1 MIPSMNKQLGA
12 LGMNN
17 NGNSHHNHAAPR
29 VVITGMGAITP
40 LGHSWAET
48 WRNLVAG
55 VSAGRRVTHFDPT
68 DFPTQFACSV
78 TDFEPAKYM
87 DAKEA
92 KRLGAVTQ
100 YAWVATQ
107 EAVANSG
114 LNLDHEDKDRVGI
127 EMGSA
132 FGALDLLEQQ
142 VLALDRGGPR
152 RIKPTVG
159 PSVLI
164 STTPCY
170 IAINLGVTGPV
181 DSRMSACATGITS
194 LGEAMRRLQRGEVD
208 VMIAG
213 GADAFQTPLMMAS
226 FSRLG
231 AMSTRNDNPATACR
245 PFCATRDGLI
255 LGEGATV
262 MVLETLEHAQARG
275 AAILAEITGLGL
287 SSDAYNMAAPEPT
300 GVGAAKAMKF
310 ALREAAIE
318 GSEIDFVAAH
328 GTATRLNDSSETAA
342 IKLALGE
349 AAYDT
354 RISSVK
360 SMVGHMMGAAGAIS
374 AAALVGAIQDGVIPP
389 TINYVEPDP
398 ECDLN
403 YVPNRAEQRHI
414 DVGICNAF
422 GFGGQNASMVIERF
436 EP

>member
-1 MIPSMNKQLGA
+1 MNHNGSNFRNGA
-12 LGMNN
+12 M
-17 NGNSHHNHAAPR
+17 AR
-29 VVITGMGAITP
+29 VVITGLGAVTP
-40 LGHSWAET
+40 LGHSWPET

-92 KRLGAVTQ
+92 KRLGTVTQ

-107 EAVANSG
+107 EALASSG

-142 VLALDRGGPR
+142 VLVLDKGGPR

-170 IAINLGVTGPV
+170 IAINLGVTGPI

-194 LGEAMRRLQRGEVD
+194 LGEAMRRLQRDEVD

-213 GADAFQTPLMMAS
+213 GSDAFQTPLMMAS

-231 AMSTRNDNPATACR
+231 AMSTRNDNPVTACR

-262 MVLETLEHAQARG
+262 MVLETLAHAQARG
-275 AAILAEITGLGL
+275 AHILAEVTGVGL
-287 SSDAYNMAAPEPT
+287 TSDAYNLAAPDPT
-300 GVGAAKAMKF
+300 GGGAAKAMKL
-310 ALREAAIE
+310 AMREAGVSGGDVA
-318 GSEIDFVAAH
+318 FVAAH
-328 GTATRLNDSSETAA
+328 GTATRLNDPSETSA
-342 IKLALGE
+342 IKLAFGE

-374 AAALVGAIQDGVIPP
+374 AASIVGAIQDGVVPP
-389 TINYVEPDP
+389 TINYMEPDP
-398 ECDLN
+398 ECDLH
-403 YVPNRAEQRHI
+403 YVPNRAEQRAV
-414 DVGICNAF
+414 DVGMANAF

-436 EP
+436 KP

>member
-1 MIPSMNKQLGA
+1 MNHNGSSSRNDAQARVVVTGLGA
-12 LGMNN
+12 
-17 NGNSHHNHAAPR
+17 
-29 VVITGMGAITP
+29 VTP
-40 LGHSWAET
+40 LGHSWPET

-78 TDFEPAKYM
+78 TDFDAAKYM

-92 KRLGAVTQ
+92 KRLGTVTQ
-100 YAWVATQ
+100 YAWTATQ
-107 EAVANSG
+107 EALANSG
-114 LNLDHEDKDRVGI
+114 LDLDREDRDRVGI
-127 EMGSA
+127 EIGSA

-142 VLALDRGGPR
+142 VLVLDKGGPR

-170 IAINLGVTGPV
+170 VAIKLGVTGPV

-194 LGEAMRRLQRGEVD
+194 LGEAMRRLQRREVD
-208 VMIAG
+208 IMIAG
-213 GADAFQTPLMMAS
+213 GSDAFQTPLMMAS

-231 AMSTRNDNPATACR
+231 AMSTRNDDPLTACR

-255 LGEGATV
+255 LGEGAV
-262 MVLETLEHAQARG
+262 MFVMETLEHAQSRG
-275 AAILAEITGLGL
+275 ASILAEITGLGL
-287 SSDAYNMAAPEPT
+287 SSDAYNLAAPEPS
-300 GVGAAKAMKF
+300 GIGAAKAMTY
-310 ALREAAIE
+310 AMREAGVAGGDVGYI
-318 GSEIDFVAAH
+318 AAH
-328 GTATRLNDSSETAA
+328 GTGTRLNDSSETSA

-354 RISSVK
+354 RISSAK
-360 SMVGHMMGAAGAIS
+360 SMVGHMMGAAGTIS
-374 AAALVGAIQDGVIPP
+374 AAAIVSAFQDGVLPP
-389 TINYVEPDP
+389 TINYMEPDP

-403 YVPNRAEQRHI
+403 YVPNQAERRHI
-414 DVGICNAF
+414 DVGMCNAF

>member
-1 MIPSMNKQLGA
+1 MNHNGSFSRNGALARVVVTGLGA
-12 LGMNN
+12 
-17 NGNSHHNHAAPR
+17 
-29 VVITGMGAITP
+29 VTP
-40 LGHSWAET
+40 LGHSWPET

-68 DFPTQFACSV
+68 DYPTQFACSV
-78 TDFEPAKYM
+78 TDFDAAKYM

-92 KRLGAVTQ
+92 KRLGTVTQ
-100 YAWVATQ
+100 YAWTATQ
-107 EAVANSG
+107 EAVANAG
-114 LNLDHEDKDRVGI
+114 LDLDQEDRDRVGI

-142 VLALDRGGPR
+142 VLVLDKGGPR

-170 IAINLGVTGPV
+170 IAIKLGVTGPV

-213 GADAFQTPLMMAS
+213 GSDAFQTPLMMAS

-231 AMSTRNDNPATACR
+231 AMSTRNDEPATACR

-262 MVLETLEHAQARG
+262 FVLETLEHAQGRG
-275 AAILAEITGLGL
+275 AKILAEITGLGL
-287 SSDAYNMAAPEPT
+287 SSDAYHLAAPEPT
-300 GVGAAKAMKF
+300 GLGAAKAMKY
-310 ALREAAIE
+310 AMREAGVQ
-318 GSEIDFVAAH
+318 GSDVDYIAAH
-328 GTATRLNDSSETAA
+328 GTATKLNDSSETAA

-354 RISSVK
+354 RVSSLK
-360 SMVGHMMGAAGAIS
+360 SMVGHMMGAAGTIS
-374 AAALVGAIQDGVIPP
+374 AAAIVSAIEDGVIPP

-398 ECDLN
+398 ECDLH
-403 YVPNRAEQRHI
+403 YVPNQAEQRQV
-414 DVGICNAF
+414 DVGMCNAF
-422 GFGGQNASMVIERF
+422 GFGGQNASMIIERF
-436 EP
+436 

>member
-1 MIPSMNKQLGA
+1 
-12 LGMNN
+12 MNN
-17 NGNSHHNHAAPR
+17 NGHFSRNGALAR
-29 VVITGMGAITP
+29 VVVTGLGAVTP
-40 LGHSWAET
+40 LGHSWVET

-68 DFPTQFACSV
+68 DYPTQFACSV
-78 TDFEPAKYM
+78 TDFDAARYM

-92 KRLGAVTQ
+92 KRLGSVTQ
-100 YAWVATQ
+100 YAWTATQ
-107 EAVANSG
+107 DAIADAG
-114 LNLDHEDKDRVGI
+114 LDMESEDKDRVGI
-127 EMGSA
+127 EVGSA

-142 VLALDRGGPR
+142 VLVLDKGGPR

-164 STTPCY
+164 STTPCF
-170 IAINLGVTGPV
+170 IAIKLGVTGPV

-213 GADAFQTPLMMAS
+213 GSDAFQTPLMMAS

-255 LGEGATV
+255 LGEGAT
-262 MVLETLEHAQARG
+262 MFVLETMEHAQARG
-275 AAILAEITGLGL
+275 ARILAEITGLGL
-287 SSDAYNMAAPEPT
+287 SSDAYNLAAPEPT
-300 GVGAAKAMKF
+300 GIGAAKAMKY
-310 ALREAAIE
+310 ALREAGVQ
-318 GSEIDFVAAH
+318 GSDVDYIAAH
-328 GTATRLNDSSETAA
+328 GTATKLNDSSETAA

-349 AAYDT
+349 SAYDT
-354 RISSVK
+354 RVSSLK
-360 SMVGHMMGAAGAIS
+360 SMVGHMMGAAGTIS
-374 AAALVGAIQDGVIPP
+374 AAAIVGAIQDGVVPP
-389 TINYVEPDP
+389 TINYMEPDP

-403 YVPNRAEQRHI
+403 YVPNRAEQRLV

-436 EP
+436 KA

>member
-1 MIPSMNKQLGA
+1 
-12 LGMNN
+12 MNN
-17 NGNSHHNHAAPR
+17 NGHFSRNGALAR
-29 VVITGMGAITP
+29 VVVTGLGAVTP
-40 LGHSWAET
+40 LGHSWVET

-68 DFPTQFACSV
+68 DYPTQFACSV
-78 TDFEPAKYM
+78 TDFDAARYM

-92 KRLGAVTQ
+92 KRLGSVTQ
-100 YAWVATQ
+100 YAWTATQ
-107 EAVANSG
+107 DAIADAG
-114 LNLDHEDKDRVGI
+114 LDMESEDKDRVGI
-127 EMGSA
+127 EVGSA

-142 VLALDRGGPR
+142 VLVLDKGGPR

-164 STTPCY
+164 STTPCF
-170 IAINLGVTGPV
+170 IAIKLGVTGPV

-213 GADAFQTPLMMAS
+213 GSDAFQTPLMMAS

-255 LGEGATV
+255 LGEGAT
-262 MVLETLEHAQARG
+262 MFVLETMEHAEARG
-275 AAILAEITGLGL
+275 ARILAEITGLGL
-287 SSDAYNMAAPEPT
+287 SSDAYNLAAPEPT
-300 GVGAAKAMKF
+300 GIGAAKAMKY
-310 ALREAAIE
+310 ALREAGVQ
-318 GSEIDFVAAH
+318 GSDVDYIAAH
-328 GTATRLNDSSETAA
+328 GTATKLNDSSETAA

-349 AAYDT
+349 SAYDT
-354 RISSVK
+354 RVSSLK
-360 SMVGHMMGAAGAIS
+360 SMVGHMMGAAGTIS
-374 AAALVGAIQDGVIPP
+374 AAAIVGAIQDGVVPP

-403 YVPNRAEQRHI
+403 YVPNRAEQRLV

-422 GFGGQNASMVIERF
+422 GFGGQNASMVIERYT
-436 EP
+436 P

>member
-1 MIPSMNKQLGA
+1 
-12 LGMNN
+12 MNN

>member
-1 MIPSMNKQLGA
+1 
-12 LGMNN
+12 MNN
-17 NGNSHHNHAAPR
+17 NGHFSRNGALAR
-29 VVITGMGAITP
+29 VVVTGLGAVTP
-40 LGHSWAET
+40 LGHSWVET

-68 DFPTQFACSV
+68 DYPTQFACSV
-78 TDFEPAKYM
+78 TDFDAARYM

-92 KRLGAVTQ
+92 KRLGSVTQ
-100 YAWVATQ
+100 YAWTATQ
-107 EAVANSG
+107 DAIADAG
-114 LNLDHEDKDRVGI
+114 LDMESEDKDRVGI
-127 EMGSA
+127 EVGSA

-142 VLALDRGGPR
+142 VLVLDKGGPR

-164 STTPCY
+164 STTPCF
-170 IAINLGVTGPV
+170 IAIKLGVTGPV

-213 GADAFQTPLMMAS
+213 GSDAFQTPLMMAS

-255 LGEGATV
+255 LGEGAT
-262 MVLETLEHAQARG
+262 MFVLETMEHAEARG
-275 AAILAEITGLGL
+275 ARILAEITGLGL
-287 SSDAYNMAAPEPT
+287 SSDAYNLAAPEPT
-300 GVGAAKAMKF
+300 GIGAAKAMKY
-310 ALREAAIE
+310 ALREAGVQ
-318 GSEIDFVAAH
+318 GSDVDYIAAH
-328 GTATRLNDSSETAA
+328 GTATKLNDSSETAA

-349 AAYDT
+349 SAYDT
-354 RISSVK
+354 RVSSLK
-360 SMVGHMMGAAGAIS
+360 SMVGHMMGAAGTIS
-374 AAALVGAIQDGVIPP
+374 AAAIVGAIQDGVVPP

-403 YVPNRAEQRHI
+403 YVPNRAEQRLV

-436 EP
+436 KA

>member
-1 MIPSMNKQLGA
+1 MNH
-12 LGMNN
+12 
-17 NGNSHHNHAAPR
+17 NGSNSHNGVQAR
-29 VVITGMGAITP
+29 VVITGLGAVTP
-40 LGHSWAET
+40 LGHSWPET
-48 WRNLVAG
+48 WRNLAAG
-55 VSAGRRVTHFDPT
+55 ASAGRRVTHFDPT
-68 DFPTQFACSV
+68 DFPTQIACSV
-78 TDFEPAKYM
+78 TDFEPARYM

-92 KRLGAVTQ
+92 KRLGSVTQ

-107 EAVANSG
+107 EALADSG
-114 LNLDHEDKDRVGI
+114 LDLGPMDKDRVGI

-132 FGALDLLEQQ
+132 FGALDLLEEQ
-142 VLALDRGGPR
+142 VLALEKGGPR

-164 STTPCY
+164 STTPCF
-170 IAINLGVTGPV
+170 IAISLSVTGPV
-181 DSRMSACATGITS
+181 DSRMTACATGITS
-194 LGEAMRRLQRGEVD
+194 LGEAMRRLQRHEVD

-213 GADAFQTPLMMAS
+213 GTDAFQTPLMMAS

-262 MVLETLEHAQARG
+262 MVLETLEHAQGRG
-275 AAILAEITGLGL
+275 ARILAEITGFGV
-287 SSDAYNMAAPEPT
+287 SSDAFHIAAPEPT
-300 GVGAAKAMKF
+300 GVGASKAMRN
-310 ALREAAIE
+310 ALRDAGVDPSAV
-318 GSEIDFVAAH
+318 DYVAAH
-328 GTATRLNDSSETAA
+328 GTATKLNDPSETAA

-360 SMVGHMMGAAGAIS
+360 SMVGHMMGAAGTIS
-374 AAALVGAIQDGVIPP
+374 AAAIVGAIQDGVVPP
-389 TINYVEPDP
+389 TINYMEPDP

-403 YVPNRAEQRHI
+403 FVPNQAEQRQV
-414 DVGICNAF
+414 DVGMCNAF

-436 EP
+436 TP

>member
-1 MIPSMNKQLGA
+1 
-12 LGMNN
+12 MNN
-17 NGNSHHNHAAPR
+17 NGNSHHNGVATR
-29 VVITGMGAITP
+29 VVVTGMGAVTP
-40 LGHSWAET
+40 LGHSWPET
-48 WRNLVAG
+48 WKNLVAG

-78 TDFEPAKYM
+78 TDFEPARYM
-87 DAKEA
+87 DVKEA

-100 YAWVATQ
+100 FAWVATQ
-107 EAVANSG
+107 EAVADSG
-114 LNLDHEDKDRVGI
+114 IDLGLMDRDRVGI

-132 FGALDLLEQQ
+132 FGALDLLEEQ
-142 VLALDRGGPR
+142 VLALEKGGPR

-164 STTPCY
+164 STTPCF
-170 IAINLGVTGPV
+170 IAISLGVTGPV
-181 DSRMSACATGITS
+181 DSRMTACATGITS
-194 LGEAMRRLQRGEVD
+194 LGEAMRRLQRNEVD

-213 GADAFQTPLMMAS
+213 GTDAFQTPLMMAS

-275 AAILAEITGLGL
+275 ARILAEITGFGV
-287 SSDAYNMAAPEPT
+287 SSDAFHIAAPEP
-300 GVGAAKAMKF
+300 GGLGASKAMRY
-310 ALREAAIE
+310 ALREAGVE
-318 GSEIDFVAAH
+318 PGDVDYVAAH
-328 GTATRLNDSSETAA
+328 GTATKLNDPSETAA

-354 RISSVK
+354 RVSSVK

-374 AAALVGAIQDGVIPP
+374 AAAIVGAIQDGVVPP

-398 ECDLN
+398 ECDLH
-403 YVPNRAEQRHI
+403 YVPNQAEQRQVE
-414 DVGICNAF
+414 VGICNAF
-422 GFGGQNASMVIERF
+422 GFGGQNASMVIRRF
-436 EP
+436 DA

>member
-1 MIPSMNKQLGA
+1 MNHNGSLSRNGAQARVVVTGLGA
-12 LGMNN
+12 
-17 NGNSHHNHAAPR
+17 
-29 VVITGMGAITP
+29 VTP
-40 LGHSWAET
+40 LGHSWPET
-48 WRNLVAG
+48 WRSLVAG

-78 TDFEPAKYM
+78 TDFDAAKYM

-92 KRLGAVTQ
+92 KRLGTVTQ
-100 YAWVATQ
+100 YAWTATQ
-107 EAVANSG
+107 EALASSG
-114 LNLDHEDKDRVGI
+114 LDLDRQDKDRVGI
-127 EMGSA
+127 EIGSA

-142 VLALDRGGPR
+142 VLVLDKGGPR

-170 IAINLGVTGPV
+170 VAIKLGVTGPV

-194 LGEAMRRLQRGEVD
+194 VGEAMRRLQRREVD

-213 GADAFQTPLMMAS
+213 GSDAFQTPLMMAS

-231 AMSTRNDNPATACR
+231 AMSTRNDDPVTACR

-255 LGEGATV
+255 LGEGAV
-262 MVLETLEHAQARG
+262 MFVLETLEHAQSRG
-275 AAILAEITGLGL
+275 ANILAEITGLGL
-287 SSDAYNMAAPEPT
+287 SSDAYNLAAPEPS
-300 GVGAAKAMKF
+300 GIGAAKAMTY
-310 ALREAAIE
+310 AMREAGVAGGDVGYI
-318 GSEIDFVAAH
+318 AAH
-328 GTATRLNDSSETAA
+328 GTGTRLNDSSETAA

-360 SMVGHMMGAAGAIS
+360 SMVGHMMGAAGTIS
-374 AAALVGAIQDGVIPP
+374 AAAIVGALQDGVLPP
-389 TINYVEPDP
+389 TINYMEPDP

-403 YVPNRAEQRHI
+403 YVPNQAERRHI
-414 DVGICNAF
+414 DVGMCNAF

-436 EP
+436 KP

>member
-1 MIPSMNKQLGA
+1 
-12 LGMNN
+12 MNN
-17 NGNSHHNHAAPR
+17 NGNSHHNSAAAR
-29 VVITGMGAITP
+29 VVITGMGAVTP
-40 LGHSWAET
+40 LGHSWPQT
-48 WRNLVAG
+48 WNNLLAG
-55 VSAGRRVTHFDPT
+55 VSAGRRVSHFDPS

-78 TDFEPAKYM
+78 TDFEPARYM

-92 KRLGAVTQ
+92 KRLGSVTQ

-107 EAVANSG
+107 EAIAESG
-114 LNLDHEDKDRVGI
+114 LNLAHEDMDRVGI

-142 VLALDRGGPR
+142 VLVLDKGGPR

-170 IAINLGVTGPV
+170 IAINLGVTGPI

-194 LGEAMRRLQRGEVD
+194 LGEAMRRLQRSEVD

-213 GADAFQTPLMMAS
+213 GTDAFQTPLMMAS

-231 AMSTRNDNPATACR
+231 AMSTRNDDPATACR

-255 LGEGATV
+255 LGEGAVV
-262 MVLETLEHAQARG
+262 MVLETLAHAQARG
-275 AAILAEITGLGL
+275 ARILAEITGCGL
-287 SSDAYNMAAPEPT
+287 SSDAFNLAAPDPT
-300 GVGAAKAMKF
+300 GLGAAKAMKY
-310 ALREAAIE
+310 AMREAGIE
-318 GSEIDFVAAH
+318 AGDVDFIAAH
-328 GTATRLNDSSETAA
+328 GTATKLNDPSETAA

-360 SMVGHMMGAAGAIS
+360 SMVGHMMGAAGTIS
-374 AAALVGAIQDGVIPP
+374 AAAIVSAIQDGMVPP
-389 TINYVEPDP
+389 TINYMEPDP

-403 YVPNRAEQRHI
+403 YVPNRAEQRH
-414 DVGICNAF
+414 VEAGMCNAF

-436 EP
+436 SM

>member
-1 MIPSMNKQLGA
+1 MNHNGSSSRNGA
-12 LGMNN
+12 L
-17 NGNSHHNHAAPR
+17 AR
-29 VVITGMGAITP
+29 VVITGMGAVTP
-40 LGHSWAET
+40 LGHSWPET
-48 WRNLVAG
+48 WKNLVAG
-55 VSAGRRVTHFDPT
+55 VSAGRRLTHFDPT

-78 TDFEPAKYM
+78 IDFEPAKYM

-92 KRLGAVTQ
+92 KRLGTVTQ
-100 YAWVATQ
+100 YAWTATQ
-107 EAVANSG
+107 EAVAASG
-114 LNLDHEDKDRVGI
+114 LDFAHEDMDRVGI

-142 VLALDRGGPR
+142 VLVLDKGGPR

-170 IAINLGVTGPV
+170 IAINLGVTGPI
-181 DSRMSACATGITS
+181 DARMSACATGITS
-194 LGEAMRRLQRGEVD
+194 LGEGMRRLQRGETD

-213 GADAFQTPLMMAS
+213 GSDAFQTPLMMAS

-231 AMSTRNDNPATACR
+231 AMSTRNDEPATACR
-245 PFCATRDGLI
+245 PFCATRDGLV
-255 LGEGATV
+255 LGEGAMV

-275 AAILAEITGLGL
+275 ARILAEITGVGL
-287 SSDAYNMAAPEPT
+287 TSDAYNLAAPDPT
-300 GVGAAKAMKF
+300 GVGASKAMKL
-310 ALREAAIE
+310 AMREAGIV
-318 GSEIDFVAAH
+318 GSDVDFVAAH
-328 GTATRLNDSSETAA
+328 GTATKLNDSSETAA

-354 RISSVK
+354 RASSVK

-374 AAALVGAIQDGVIPP
+374 AAAIVGAIQDGVLPP
-389 TINYVEPDP
+389 TINYREPDP

-403 YVPNRAEQRHI
+403 YVPNRAEQRHV
-414 DVGICNAF
+414 DVGMCNAF

-436 EP
+436 RL

>member
-1 MIPSMNKQLGA
+1 
-12 LGMNN
+12 MNN
-17 NGNSHHNHAAPR
+17 NGNSHHNGYSPR
-29 VVITGMGAITP
+29 VVITGIGAITP
-40 LGHSWAET
+40 LGHSWSET
-48 WRNLVAG
+48 WQNLLAG

-68 DFPTQFACSV
+68 NYPTQFACSV
-78 TDFEPAKYM
+78 TDFNPAQYM

-92 KRLGAVTQ
+92 KRLGTVTQ

-107 EAVANSG
+107 EALVDAG
-114 LNLDHEDKDRVGI
+114 LDLGPIDKDRVGI

-132 FGALDLLEQQ
+132 FGALDLLEEQ
-142 VLALDRGGPR
+142 VLALEKGGPR

-170 IAINLGVTGPV
+170 IAINLGITGPV

-194 LGEAMRRLQRGEVD
+194 IGEAMRRLQRREVD

-231 AMSTRNDNPATACR
+231 AMSTRNDDPATACR

-275 AAILAEITGLGL
+275 ARILAEVTGLGL
-287 SSDAYNMAAPEPT
+287 SSDAYNMAAPDPS
-300 GVGAAKAMKF
+300 GIGAAKAMRY
-310 ALREAAIE
+310 AMREAGID
-318 GSEIDFVAAH
+318 GSEVDFIAAH
-328 GTATRLNDSSETAA
+328 GTATKLNDPSETAA
-342 IKLALGE
+342 IKQALGE

-360 SMVGHMMGAAGAIS
+360 SMVGHMMGAAGSIS
-374 AAALVGAIQDGVIPP
+374 AAAIVGAIQDGMVPP

-403 YVPNRAEQRHI
+403 YVPNQAEQRQV
-414 DVGICNAF
+414 DVGMCNAF
-422 GFGGQNASMVIERF
+422 GFGGQNASMVIRRF
-436 EP
+436 NA

>member
-1 MIPSMNKQLGA
+1 
-12 LGMNN
+12 MNN
-17 NGNSHHNHAAPR
+17 NGSYSRNGVPTR
-29 VVITGMGAITP
+29 VVITGIGAVTP
-40 LGHSWAET
+40 LGHSWHET
-48 WRNLVAG
+48 WKNLVAG
-55 VSAGRRVTHFDPT
+55 VSAGRRVTHFDATDYPT
-68 DFPTQFACSV
+68 KFACSV
-78 TDFEPAKYM
+78 TDFDATKYM

-92 KRLGAVTQ
+92 KRLGTVTQ
-100 YAWVATQ
+100 YAWTASQ
-107 EAVANSG
+107 EAITHAG
-114 LNLDHEDKDRVGI
+114 LDLAHQDMDRVGI

-142 VLALDRGGPR
+142 VLVLDKGGPR

-194 LGEAMRRLQRGEVD
+194 LGEALRRLQRGEVD

-213 GADAFQTPLMMAS
+213 GSDAFQTPLMMAS

-231 AMSTRNDNPATACR
+231 AMSTRNDDPATACR

-262 MVLETLEHAQARG
+262 MVLETVEHAQARG
-275 AAILAEITGLGL
+275 ARILAEITGCGL
-287 SSDAYNMAAPEPT
+287 SSDAYNLAAPDPT
-300 GVGAAKAMKF
+300 GIGAAKAMKL
-310 ALREAAIE
+310 AMREAGIV
-318 GSEIDFVAAH
+318 GSDVDYIAAH
-328 GTATRLNDSSETAA
+328 GTATRLNDPSETAA

-354 RISSVK
+354 RISSAK

-374 AAALVGAIQDGVIPP
+374 AAAIVGAIQDGVVPP
-389 TINYVEPDP
+389 TINYMQPDP

-403 YVPNRAEQRHI
+403 FVPNRAEQRQV
-414 DVGICNAF
+414 DVGVCNAF
-422 GFGGQNASMVIERF
+422 GFGGQNASMVIKRF
-436 EP
+436 QI

>member
-1 MIPSMNKQLGA
+1 MNHNGSTSRNGA
-12 LGMNN
+12 L
-17 NGNSHHNHAAPR
+17 AR
-29 VVITGMGAITP
+29 VVITGLGAITP
-40 LGHSWAET
+40 LGHSWPET

-55 VSAGRRVTHFDPT
+55 VSAGRRLTHFDPT

-78 TDFEPAKYM
+78 TDFEPANYM

-100 YAWVATQ
+100 YAWAATQ
-107 EAVANSG
+107 EAIAAAG
-114 LNLDHEDKDRVGI
+114 LNLAHEDMDRVGI

-142 VLALDRGGPR
+142 VLVLDKGGPR

-181 DSRMSACATGITS
+181 DARMSACATGITS
-194 LGEAMRRLQRGEVD
+194 VGEAMRRLQRNEVD

-213 GADAFQTPLMMAS
+213 GSDAFQTPLMMAS

-231 AMSTRNDNPATACR
+231 AMSTRNDDPATACR

-255 LGEGATV
+255 LGEGAVV
-262 MVLETLEHAQARG
+262 MVLETMEHAQARG
-275 AAILAEITGLGL
+275 AHILAEVTGMGL
-287 SSDAYNMAAPEPT
+287 TSDAYNLAAPDPT
-300 GVGAAKAMKF
+300 GIGASKAMKL
-310 ALREAAIE
+310 AMREAGIL
-318 GSEIDFVAAH
+318 GSDVDFIAAH
-328 GTATRLNDSSETAA
+328 GTATKLNDSSETAA

-354 RISSVK
+354 RASSVK

-374 AAALVGAIQDGVIPP
+374 AAAIVGAIQDGVLPP
-389 TINYVEPDP
+389 TINYREPDP

-403 YVPNRAEQRHI
+403 YVPNRAEQRHVE
-414 DVGICNAF
+414 VGMCNAF

-436 EP
+436 QP

>member
-1 MIPSMNKQLGA
+1 
-12 LGMNN
+12 MNN

-68 DFPTQFACSV
+68 DYPTQFACSV
-78 TDFEPAKYM
+78 TDFEPARYM

-92 KRLGAVTQ
+92 KRLGTVTQ

-213 GADAFQTPLMMAS
+213 GSDAFQTPLMMAS

-300 GVGAAKAMKF
+300 GVGAAKAMKY

-374 AAALVGAIQDGVIPP
+374 AAAIVGAIQDGVLPP

-403 YVPNRAEQRHI
+403 YVPNHAEQRRVDI
-414 DVGICNAF
+414 GICNAF

>member
-1 MIPSMNKQLGA
+1 
-12 LGMNN
+12 MNN
-17 NGNSHHNHAAPR
+17 NGSFSRNGAPAR
-29 VVITGMGAITP
+29 VVITGIGAVTP
-40 LGHSWAET
+40 LGHSWPET
-48 WRNLVAG
+48 WKNLVAG
-55 VSAGRRVTHFDPT
+55 VSAGRRITHFDPT

-100 YAWVATQ
+100 YAWTATQ
-107 EAVANSG
+107 EALAASG
-114 LNLDHEDKDRVGI
+114 LDLAHEDKDRVGI

-142 VLALDRGGPR
+142 VLVLDKGGPR

-194 LGEAMRRLQRGEVD
+194 LGEAMRRLQRHEVD
-208 VMIAG
+208 IMIAG
-213 GADAFQTPLMMAS
+213 GSDAFQTPLMIAS

-231 AMSTRNDNPATACR
+231 AMSTRNDDPVTACR
-245 PFCATRDGLI
+245 PFCLTRDGLI

-275 AAILAEITGLGL
+275 ARILAEVTGCGL
-287 SSDAYNMAAPEPT
+287 SSDAYNLAAPDPT
-300 GVGAAKAMKF
+300 GIGAAKAMRY
-310 ALREAAIE
+310 ALREAGVE
-318 GSEIDFVAAH
+318 GSGIDFIAAH
-328 GTATRLNDSSETAA
+328 GTATKLNDPSETAA

-354 RISSVK
+354 RVSSVK
-360 SMVGHMMGAAGAIS
+360 SMVGHMMGAAGSIS
-374 AAALVGAIQDGVIPP
+374 AAAIVGAIQDGVVPP
-389 TINYVEPDP
+389 TINYMEPDP

-403 YVPNRAEQRHI
+403 FVPNQAEQRL
-414 DVGICNAF
+414 VNAGMCNAF
-422 GFGGQNASMVIERF
+422 GFGGQNASMVIQRF
-436 EP
+436 EA